1 MPEIVRH
8 LVDEEGHR
16 VGFAAAVTA
25 RGGKRL
31 FTEEPNLLGLH
42 LGKDARI
49 ARVAE
54 VRLTPAK
61 IADDLLDVGQ
71 FLRAL
76 DLGVRSQDLF
86 EQRRA
91 RARQTYNEN
100 RISIRYPPAAAAG
113 EELASAHL
121 DLLTGIVLDDFR
133 AIVAFRTLQRVAEFV
148 VVEGIDKCSSGS
160 GGVAARRSRYKP
172 TALSCS
178 PRPTAAAACRP

>member
-16 VGFAAAVTA
+16 VGFAAAVNPS
-25 RGGKRL
+25 GGKIL

-54 VRLTPAK
+54 IRLTAAK

-86 EQRRA
+86 EQCRT
-91 RARQTYNEN
+91 RARQAYDEN
-100 RISIRYPPAAAAG
+100 GVRIRYATATAVG
-113 EELASAHL
+113 EKLSAAHL
-121 DLLTGIVLDDFR
+121 DLLTRIVLDDFR
-133 AIVAFRTLQRVAEFV
+133 SISALRALQRITQLVIVEAFRKFTLVLQRLAE
-148 VVEGIDKCSSGS
+148 C
-160 GGVAARRSRYKP
+160 
-172 TALSCS
+172 
-178 PRPTAAAACRP
+178 